1 MKSIP
6 ESHIDIVK
14 EEAIGIV
21 STLRESDGQLSSNPV
36 SFLFEEGFV
45 RFSTLK
51 ARIKYKNL
59 VSDNRISF
67 CVVSSQD
74 PTRYVEIRGK
84 AILEDDPGGLF
95 QKTLWKKMTGE
106 DDFNFD
112 PPGSE
117 RVIVTVVPEQV
128 SAPLLYGGQM
138 SQYAKVGD

>member
-1 MKSIP
+1 MTVYLIFWVKWLFNRIKMKSIP
-6 ESHIDIVK
+6 ESHIDIVN

-59 VSDNRISF
+59 ISDNRISF

-84 AILEDDPGGLF
+84 A
-95 QKTLWKKMTGE
+95 
-106 DDFNFD
+106 
-112 PPGSE
+112 
-117 RVIVTVVPEQV
+117 
-128 SAPLLYGGQM
+128 
-138 SQYAKVGD
+138 